1 MDARETAY
9 ASGRARAANPGDPET
24 YGAVDLG
31 TNNCRLLVARARG
44 RGFRVIDAY
53 SRIVRLGEG
62 LTSSGVLSD
71 AAMDRTVE
79 ALKICADKMRR
90 RAVTRARTVATEACR
105 RAANCARFLERVES
119 ECGLRL
125 EIISPTEEAELAFRG
140 CAPLLARHP
149 PRAILFDIGGGSTEV
164 GWLGIRPSGRIDVIA
179 SLSLPLG
186 VVTLAEYHGSGPYET
201 ADYERMVEEVTAR
214 LLPMEATYRIAAE
227 VAGGRVQ
234 MLGSSGTVTTL
245 SGIRMN
251 LPRYDRAVV
260 DGSYL
265 EFATIAEITRGLA
278 RMPCAD
284 RARQPCIGRDRAD
297 LVVAGCAILEAIC
310 RLWPVG
316 RLRVA
321 DRGLREG
328 ILFGLI
334 AAHGATRQA

>member
-1 MDARETAY
+1 MHRPTTAHRPAGAGAPEAGDFPTY
-9 ASGRARAANPGDPET
+9 A
-24 YGAVDLG
+24 AVDLG

-44 RGFRVIDAY
+44 SGFRVIDAY

-62 LTSSGVLSD
+62 LAASGVLSE
-71 AAMDRTVE
+71 AAMDRTVA
-79 ALKICADKMRR
+79 ALKICADKMRK
-90 RAVTRARTVATEACR
+90 RAVTHARSVATEACR
-105 RAANCARFLERVES
+105 RAVNCARFLERVECEAGIS
-119 ECGLRL
+119 L

-140 CAPLLARHP
+140 CAPLLAHEP
-149 PRAILFDIGGGSTEV
+149 DRAILFDIGGGSTEV
-164 GWLGIRPSGRIDVIA
+164 GWLAVRPGGRIQVIA

-186 VVTLAEYHGSGPYET
+186 VVTLAERHGSGPYDG
-201 ADYERMVEEVTAR
+201 AAYEAMVGDVAAG
-214 LLPMEATYRIAAE
+214 LAPLEAMHAIAAE
-227 VAGGRVQ
+227 VAQGRVQ

-251 LPRYDRAVV
+251 LPRYDRSAV
-260 DGSYL
+260 DGSWL
-265 EFATIAEITRGLA
+265 EFATILEITRDLA
-278 RMPCAD
+278 RMTCAD

-316 RLRVA
+316 RVRVA

-334 AAHGATRQA
+334 AAAAVG

>member
-1 MDARETAY
+1 MDPRETACPRGGARV
-9 ASGRARAANPGDPET
+9 ASLGDPET

-62 LTSSGVLSD
+62 LAASGLLSD

-79 ALKICADKMRR
+79 ALKICADKMRK
-90 RAVTRARTVATEACR
+90 RAVTRARSVATEACR
-105 RAANCARFLERVES
+105 RAVNCARFLERVER
-119 ECGLRL
+119 ECGLTL
-125 EIISPTEEAELAFRG
+125 EIISPIEEAELAFRG
-140 CAPLLARHP
+140 CAPLLARQP
-149 PRAILFDIGGGSTEV
+149 SRAILFDIGGGSTEV
-164 GWLGIRPSGRIDVIA
+164 GWLAVRPSGRIDVIA

-186 VVTLAEYHGSGPYET
+186 VVTLAEHHGSGPYEHLHYEAMV
-201 ADYERMVEEVTAR
+201 ADVTGR

-227 VAGGRVQ
+227 VAEGRVQ

-251 LPRYDRAVV
+251 LPRYDRSVV

-265 EFATIAEITRGLA
+265 EFETITEITRNLA

-334 AAHGATRQA
+334 AAHGAAR